1 MNKKIISGF
10 LMFALA
16 VFSMSSFVACKDY
29 DEDSYDDLKA
39 RLNKEISLREALDI
53 QVKALQEAIAKIKS
67 CTCDPSQFA
76 TKEDLNNYA
85 TKGDLAN
92 YVTLE
97 EYKKAYARIDSI
109 AEALKNLTPGTG
121 KDYDADIKKLYE
133 NDSLMLIKMNEIN
146 SWIVYVQNLAK
157 QDSIRIDDLSGI
169 VSGWGT
175 TITELYTRVDSLI
188 QALKHQKPQ
197 KDTIYISGGGCDSLC
212 EAKIAKAQYTAD
224 SALTV
229 AERALLLA
237 VSNSS
242 RIAALEN
249 YVNTLATKGELANE
263 IRWLNQRIDNLLDQM
278 VTGIIIQGT
287 ESPVIGYFNTPLDV
301 RSQILA
307 AYYGEVTSTVHF
319 PSGTTGDYI
328 DPSMIWTERQANVMG
343 INPKLAEGNTDLNDR
358 FVSQKNGKDQGNAGT
373 LYLTLNP
380 AEVDFEGKQLTL
392 ENSKGDAAAITL
404 EALKKSDRELTFGY
418 TRAANNGFYEA
429 AATLTKENIDDAKMK
444 IDYTTLESEAKA
456 IIKEKSK
463 ASVLNFGVALI
474 NSMQDVM
481 PAYAVKATWT
491 SPYNT
496 YYYTTKDYN
505 VYSQYGIAATAIKPL
520 SFAFLKDF
528 NAKFPGEQ
536 RIQNLFDQI
545 MNKINININL
555 NLPDFSKYTGTIVF
569 KDITLPTIDDNT
581 FRITYYK
588 KYTAEDLAGF
598 GELYGDAS
606 ETQLFFLVTNVKDGR
621 YALVSTAADGSAQQL
636 YIYDPTTKTY
646 HLATAAEQAAWG
658 AIEFELEVSVDINK
672 TPEIKATLQDIV
684 NKLNEQFGASS
695 DLATTIT
702 NLLNDVA
709 SLGNIDTK
717 INQAISD
724 AKDDIKS
731 VINSYI
737 TKVYNKLN
745 YWIQTV
751 PNKAL
756 QPTLMAVNNKNKAG
770 ILSQSLYLPT
780 KASSALTLIPT
791 SYTLE
796 TLAPAYKKFVAVTD
810 VFDATTKAALP
821 LADAQAKA
829 AAANSGNNMMKVI
842 DSEKSCTLSG
852 EVGYIYEVTYSAVDY
867 HGKVVNKQFYVQF

>member
-39 RLNKEISLREALDI
+39 RLNKEISLREALQN
-53 QVKALQEAIAKIKS
+53 QVNALDAAIKQIKS
-67 CTCDPSQFA
+67 CNCDPS
-76 TKEDLNNYA
+76 KYA
-85 TKGDLAN
+85 SKD
-92 YVTLE
+92 E
-97 EYKKAYARIDSI
+97 FDKAMKRIDSI
-109 AEALKNLTPGTG
+109 ADALSKIKPVDPG

-133 NDSLMLIKMNEIN
+133 NDSLMVIKMNEIN

-157 QDSIRIDDLSGI
+157 QDSIRIDSLSGAI
-169 VSGWGT
+169 SGWGN
-175 TITELYTRVDSLI
+175 TITTLYTRVDSLI

-212 EAKIAKAQYTAD
+212 AAKIAKAQYTAD
-224 SALTV
+224 SALLI
-229 AERALLLA
+229 AEKALVLA
-237 VSNSS
+237 VHNAN

-249 YVNTLATKGELANE
+249 YVNTLATKGALADE
-263 IRWLNQRIDNLLDQM
+263 VRWLNQRIDNLLDQM

-319 PSGTTGDYI
+319 PSGTTGDYV

-343 INPKLAEGNTDLNDR
+343 INPKNAEGNTDLNDR

-380 AEVDFEGKQLTL
+380 AEVDFEGKTLTL

-429 AATLTKENIDDAKMK
+429 AATLTKDNIDAAKMK
-444 IDYTTLESEAKA
+444 IDYTTLEEEAKA

-463 ASVLNFGVALI
+463 SSVLNFGAALI
-474 NSMQDVM
+474 NSMEDVM
-481 PAYAVKATWT
+481 PAYAVKATWR

-496 YYYTTKDYN
+496 YNYTSKDYN

-520 SFAFLKDF
+520 SYAFLKDF

-536 RIQNLFDQI
+536 RVQNLFDQI
-545 MNKINININL
+545 MSKINIQINL
-555 NLPDFSKYTGTIVF
+555 GLPDFSKYQGAITFNDIDLSTVTTSVTLHISYQLTDPETGKVQ
-569 KDITLPTIDDNT
+569 
-581 FRITYYK
+581 Y
-588 KYTAEDLAGF
+588 
-598 GELYGDAS
+598 
-606 ETQLFFLVTNVKDGR
+606 FLVTDGQYRYYMADETTPWVFNIDKGTWQTKSTDGWNYVTSVPITIDLTENVD
-621 YALVSTAADGSAQQL
+621 LSTTLNQIVTQ
-636 YIYDPTTKTY
+636 
-646 HLATAAEQAAWG
+646 
-658 AIEFELEVSVDINK
+658 IN
-672 TPEIKATLQDIV
+672 
-684 NKLNEQFGASS
+684 NQFGANSQ
-695 DLATTIT
+695 LAKTIT
-702 NLLNDVA
+702 DLLNDVA
-709 SLGNIDTK
+709 SLGSIDDK
-717 INQAISD
+717 INKAIAD

-745 YWIQTV
+745 GWIQTI

-756 QPTLMAVNNKNKAG
+756 QPTLMAVNSDNKAG

-780 KASSALTLIPT
+780 KANSSLTLIPT

-821 LADAQAKA
+821 LADAKAKA
-829 AAANSGNNMMKVI
+829 ATANGGNNMMKVI
-842 DSEKSCTLSG
+842 DSEKSCTLAG
-852 EVGYIYEVTYSAVDY
+852 EAGYIYEVTYSAVDY
-867 HGKVVNKQFYVQF
+867 HGKVVNKRFYVQF